1 MTKTFDE
8 SVEQAW
14 ARFEVGLRRH
24 AGARAG
30 VPLTVRAESGGG
42 REPYLRLARLG
53 DEIALEVGT
62 DALLGDDTGPD
73 DTGPDDTGPDD
84 TGPGAAQ
91 RAALQALGWSAPD
104 GVDRP
109 TWWCDGPVAEAE
121 ALVAMVVGTL
131 RHVFDVVDPGFLEV
145 EPVLAPGSLA
155 PTDPSQDDRDDRD
168 DDDQDDDDQSDDDL
182 VLGFPTTTEEIAGL
196 LVRVMRSTY
205 GDDIA
210 RDQDGDFPVWTG
222 TVPVWITPLG
232 ERRVLRFF
240 SHVVV
245 EVADLPA
252 ARREIEVL
260 NRQTPLLKFHLAGD
274 VVIASYELP
283 CHPFIGPTVMGTL
296 ESVAETLDDLAT
308 DLALRLGGSMFFD
321 GVHPVTDDDERA

>member
-30 VPLTVRAESGGG
+30 VPLTIRAESGGG
-42 REPYLRLARLG
+42 REPHLRLARLD

-62 DALLGDDTGPD
+62 DAFLGDDTDLD
-73 DTGPDDTGPDD
+73 D
-84 TGPGAAQ
+84 AQ
-91 RAALQALGWSAPD
+91 RSALEALGWSAPD
-104 GVDRP
+104 GIDRP
-109 TWWCDGPVAEAE
+109 TWWCDGPLVEVE
-121 ALVAMVVGTL
+121 ALVAMAIGTL

-145 EPVLAPGSLA
+145 EPLLAPRAATAGTDVDPAVDPGDEHAVEDDGDDGSEDQ
-155 PTDPSQDDRDDRD
+155 TDV
-168 DDDQDDDDQSDDDL
+168 DL
-182 VLGFPTTTEEIAGL
+182 VLGFPTTTEEMAEL

-240 SHVVV
+240 SHVVID
-245 EVADLPA
+245 VADVAA

-260 NRQTPLLKFHLAGD
+260 NRQTPLLRFHLAGD

-321 GVHPVTDDDERA
+321 GVHPVIDDDERA